1 MAQSPNMPKTFA
13 KTDRKAIN
21 RKEYTCIYCGRVFPS
36 KYSLNWHLP
45 HCKKRRVLRVFEVDG
60 VVFYVY
66 LNPRKDYMKAL
77 VRMQDEVKDAK
88 KFMGALQLLVFHGI
102 VMPNPIG
109 KIILHE
115 TVADAKASGRYA
127 LLKKTPQ
134 QDAIREELLRDLKP
148 VL

>member
-77 VRMQDEVKDAK
+77 VRMQDEVKNAK
-88 KFMGALQLLVFHGI
+88 KFMGALQFLVFHNI
-102 VMPNPIG
+102 VMPNPIQG
-109 KIILHE
+109 RILHE

-127 LLKKTPQ
+127 LLKNTPQ